1 MRKAARA
8 ISRVYDEA
16 LAPAGMNVGQLA
28 ILRAIARGDENG
40 VPLSRLA
47 EGLVMDKT
55 SLYRALAPL
64 TRMAWVEIVAA
75 GKGRSK
81 LARLTEAGRAAT
93 SAAAAN
99 WEAAQGKIVDEFGA
113 DRWAEIQSA
122 IAGLT
127 AIGVRYGS

>member
-8 ISRVYDEA
+8 ISRVYDDA
-16 LAPAGMNVGQLA
+16 LALAGMNVGQLA
-28 ILRAIARGDENG
+28 ILRAIARADENG

-55 SLYRALAPL
+55 SLYRALVPL
-64 TRMAWVEIVAA
+64 TRLVWVEIVAA